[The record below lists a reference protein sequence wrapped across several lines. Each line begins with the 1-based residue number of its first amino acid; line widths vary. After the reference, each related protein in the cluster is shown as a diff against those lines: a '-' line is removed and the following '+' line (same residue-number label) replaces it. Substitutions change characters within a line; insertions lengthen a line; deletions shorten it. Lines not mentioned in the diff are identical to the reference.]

1 MAKFTLTLEDAG
13 REGGILV
20 KLRTEGQPADTP
32 AYELIQDLIEYI
44 SKTCTDF
51 DFSASV
57 H

>member
-20 KLRTEGQPADTP
+20 ELRTEGRPADTP

-51 DFSASV
+51 VFSASV